1 MKIRTL
7 VEIVPMLSSPDG
19 IGYVGVL
26 KIENA
31 GVEKTF
37 RSKIRWHT
45 YGQAKQEAISM
56 KRNYHEKH

>member
-7 VEIVPMLSSPDG
+7 VEIVPMLSAPDG

-26 KIENA
+26 KVENA

-37 RSKIRWHT
+37 RSKIKFYT
-45 YGQAKQEAISM
+45 YGQAKQEAIHM
-56 KRNYHEKH
+56 RRNYHEKH